1 MLTQLRI
8 QNFKSWRDTGQMRFA
23 PLTGF
28 FGTNS
33 SGKTSILQMLLL
45 MKQSA
50 EARDRSQVLFLGD
63 DHAYVNLGGFFD
75 IVHNHQE
82 DYSIDFQVKW
92 TPKRPNILQ
101 QTLFEPQLFLG
112 SDIVS
117 FSASIGF
124 IDQIITL
131 GKMIYAQDEH
141 TIGIELNSVAEIQ
154 NPTYQIIDV
163 NNSLGLRDLE
173 SSHTFSAPGQFF
185 NFPDSLEIHYF
196 YDFIASEFVSL
207 FRELLYNI
215 QYLGPLRDYPSRTY
229 LWRGSRISNIG
240 SRGEYTIPALLR
252 SEIAGQNDGAVKQI
266 AARLKQLGLVH
277 HFRLH
282 PISEGRKEYE
292 VRIQQ
297 TPGAPEVVLT
307 EVGFG
312 VSQILPVL
320 AICYLAEPG
329 STIILEQ
336 PEIHLHPAVQAGLA
350 DVFIDVIK
358 NRGVQIILESHSE
371 HLLRRLQR
379 RMAEEKLVQ
388 DDVALYFTRMEDGE
402 SKLDELDIDAYGNI
416 RNWPENFFG
425 DEMGDL
431 AAMTEAAMQRQMRNG
446 TTIGQTQE
454 Q

>member
-1 MLTQLRI
+1 MITQLRI

-28 FGTNS
+28 FGANS

-63 DHAYVNLGGFFD
+63 DRAYVNLGGFFD

-92 TPKRPNILQ
+92 IPQRPNILQ
-101 QTLFEPQLFLG
+101 QTLFEPQLFRIT
-112 SDIVS
+112 DIAS
-117 FSASIGF
+117 FSASIGY
-124 IDQIITL
+124 IDQAITL
-131 GKMIYAQDEH
+131 QKMIYAQDEH
-141 TIGIELNSVAEIQ
+141 TIGVELKPDSVFQ
-154 NPTYQIIDV
+154 NLIYQIIDM

-173 SSHTFSAPGQFF
+173 SSHSFSAPSQFF
-185 NFPDSLEIHYF
+185 DFPDGLEIYYF
-196 YDFIASEFVSL
+196 YDFIASEFASL
-207 FRELLYNI
+207 FRELLYNV

-240 SRGEYTIPALLR
+240 IRGEYTIPALLR
-252 SEIAGQNDGAVKQI
+252 SEITDHRDGAVKQI
-266 AARLKQLGLVH
+266 ASKLKQLGLVH
-277 HFRLH
+277 SFRLH
-282 PISEGRKEYE
+282 PIAEGRQEYE

-297 TPGAPEVVLT
+297 APGAPEVVLT

-320 AICYLAEPG
+320 AICYLAKRN

-379 RMAEEKLVQ
+379 RMAEEQLAQ
-388 DDVALYFTRMEDGE
+388 EDVALYFARMADGE
-402 SKLDELDIDAYGNI
+402 SKLDELDIDPYGNI
-416 RNWPENFFG
+416 RNWPENF
-425 DEMGDL
+425 L
-431 AAMTEAAMQRQMRNG
+431 AMKWA
-446 TTIGQTQE
+446 IW
-454 Q
+454 